1 MARQFC
7 QTKSDDWKCIWLTHK
22 LGRQSA
28 GKGSPVARL
37 RLLAIKAMGFAGSA
51 GFSGCSEGNVCGKVP
66 PHVSALACAGSESS
80 VAQCPMS
87 TGDDVFCAPE
97 ESVALSYAGVG
108 DPIGKPV

>member
-1 MARQFC
+1 M
-7 QTKSDDWKCIWLTHK
+7 
-22 LGRQSA
+22 
-28 GKGSPVARL
+28 
-37 RLLAIKAMGFAGSA
+37 
-51 GFSGCSEGNVCGKVP
+51 CGKVP
-66 PHVSALACAGSESS
+66 PHVSALACAGSEGS

>member
-1 MARQFC
+1 
-7 QTKSDDWKCIWLTHK
+7 
-22 LGRQSA
+22 
-28 GKGSPVARL
+28 
-37 RLLAIKAMGFAGSA
+37 MGFVGSA

-80 VAQCPMS
+80 VTQCPMS

-97 ESVALSYAGVG
+97 ESVALSCAGVG